1 MLSYKGYT
9 GTVRFDP
16 DEDIFHGEVSGLRD
30 VVTFQGRSVREIKR
44 AFRDSIDDYLEL
56 CQESGRSPDKPFS
69 GRLVLRM
76 PTELHRAL
84 HDLAAAE
91 QVSLNRA
98 IVRLLETSLA
108 PAELP
113 QRPASAGASRAG

>member
-1 MLSYKGYT
+1 MLSYKGYS

-30 VVTFQGRSVREIKR
+30 VVTFQGHSVREIKR

-76 PTELHRAL
+76 PPDLHRAL
-84 HDLAAAE
+84 HSLAAAE
-91 QVSLNRA
+91 EVSLNRA
-98 IVRLLETSLA
+98 IVGLLEASLDSTGLLEG
-108 PAELP
+108 PV
-113 QRPASAGASRAG
+113 SAGASSSG

>member
-1 MLSYKGYT
+1 MLSHKGYS
-9 GTVRFDP
+9 GTVKFDA
-16 DEDIFHGEVSGLRD
+16 DEEIFHGEVSGLRD

-56 CQESGRSPDKPFS
+56 CEQTGRSPDKPFS
-69 GRLVLRM
+69 GRLIVRM
-76 PTELHRAL
+76 PPDLHRAL

-98 IVRLLETSLA
+98 IVVRLEESLEA
-108 PAELP
+108 AQIPEN
-113 QRPASAGASRAG
+113 PASAAIRGGG

>member
-1 MLSYKGYT
+1 MLSYKGYS

-30 VVTFQGRSVREIKR
+30 VVTFQGHSVREIKR

-76 PTELHRAL
+76 PPDLHRAL
-84 HDLAAAE
+84 HSLAAAE
-91 QVSLNRA
+91 EVSLNRA
-98 IVRLLETSLA
+98 IVGLLEASLDSTGLLEG
-108 PAELP
+108 PV
-113 QRPASAGASRAG
+113 SAGASGSA